1 LHDLIRIARWSL
13 AATVAAMPLY
23 VVRWHYGPI
32 PTTLLE
38 NLILITIGLYIACL
52 ISSRKP
58 MPRRT
63 PLDIPI
69 AIFLVAGVIGIFVA
83 SDHRGALGIF
93 RAYLLEPI
101 AIYYIAV
108 ALLTTAA
115 AIETVLAAWSVGA
128 VLFAAT
134 DVFVLAREYVEN
146 RAVPGHLATVLGIN
160 PNSVAIYI
168 EPLIA
173 IAAAFAIWGRGR
185 RRWIAVGV
193 LVVLGAGELAT
204 LSRGGLLALAVLV
217 LGAGLT
223 IPAPWPRVAVLAGG
237 LAASLL
243 LTQVP
248 LIGPRLQHALDP
260 GSGTFDIRG
269 DIWAATARML
279 RDHPIFGAGIDA
291 YQSTMAPYRAPYPQL
306 TPAPYPH
313 NIFLTSWSELG
324 LLGLAAFTYILGF
337 LIVRPFRAFA
347 RAVDPFQRALLWGTG
362 MAFVVILVHGLVDS
376 PYWKND
382 LSLEF
387 WVLAAIQA
395 SAFTLMGAKPK
406 A

>member
-1 LHDLIRIARWSL
+1 VICMVTGRAP
-13 AATVAAMPLY
+13 A
-23 VVRWHYGPI
+23 
-32 PTTLLE
+32 
-38 NLILITIGLYIACL
+38 
-52 ISSRKP
+52 
-58 MPRRT
+58 PRRT

-69 AIFLVAGVIGIFVA
+69 AIFLLAGVIGIFVA
-83 SDHRGALGIF
+83 PDHRGALGIF
-93 RAYLLEPI
+93 RAYLVEPI
-101 AIYYIAV
+101 AVYYVAI

-128 VLFAAT
+128 VLFAAG
-134 DVFVLAREYVEN
+134 DVFVLAREYVEH
-146 RAVPGHLATVLGIN
+146 RVVPGHVATLFGIN

-173 IAAAFAIWGRGR
+173 LAAAFAIWGRGS
-185 RRWIAVGV
+185 RRWIAVAV
-193 LVVLGAGELAT
+193 LVGLTAGELAS
-204 LSRGGLLALAVLV
+204 LSRGGLLSLAVLV
-217 LGAGLT
+217 FGAGLT
-223 IPAPWPRVAVLAGG
+223 IPALWPRVMVLAGG

-291 YQSTMAPYRAPYPQL
+291 YQSTMTPYRAPYPQL
-306 TPAPYPH
+306 VPEPYPH
-313 NIFLTSWSELG
+313 NIFLTSWTELG
-324 LLGLAAFTYILGF
+324 LLGLAAFAYILGF
-337 LIVRPFRAFA
+337 LIVRPFRALS
-347 RAVDPFQRALLWGTG
+347 RATDSLQRALLWGTG
-362 MAFVVILVHGLVDS
+362 MAFVLILVHGLVDS

-395 SAFTLMGAKPK
+395 SAVGLRNQAHAASAIARPIHGEGSGVGKPTV
-406 A
+406 